1 MLWIVVSGLWTTATV
16 LRMQRVWVTSSGWPA
31 LLDNPITWIS
41 LCVPPFMFA
50 IILVTIKAITRTGH
64 RPGG

>member
-1 MLWIVVSGLWTTATV
+1 MFVSSMIVSPT
-16 LRMQRVWVTSSGWPA
+16 RRRSFF
-31 LLDNPITWIS
+31 DNTITWIS